1 MLLTR
6 APLAAREQ
14 APRAAVRLACVKHAA
29 SVQSGSSPELK
40 EKDLSFV
47 FRLPSK
53 RELRKIFE
61 LGVVKLR
68 RLSTVA
74 RRLTPSTLIGSLN
87 LIFKELR

>member
-1 MLLTR
+1 MPPAFNLSQDQTLQFNLCLSLF
-6 APLAAREQ
+6 AG
-14 APRAAVRLACVKHAA
+14 
-29 SVQSGSSPELK
+29 SVCRSSPELK

-74 RRLTPSTLIGSLN
+74 RRLTSSTLIGSLN